1 MSRELKGPE
10 VSREGING
18 FQGSLGPHPGALGN
32 TFMLSLERGLNQ
44 GWRRA
49 RAGNVGVSKTFSCKR
64 SPKWFLLSPLSE
76 LMHLVKNSVCKEC
89 ASPCTK
95 LGLQWWA
102 GQI

>member
-1 MSRELKGPE
+1 MGRSSSLSRELKGPE

-18 FQGSLGPHPGALGN
+18 SQGSLGPQPGALGN

-49 RAGNVGVSKTFSCKR
+49 RAGNVGISKTGTFSHKR

-76 LMHLVKNSVCKEC
+76 LMH
-89 ASPCTK
+89 
-95 LGLQWWA
+95 
-102 GQI
+102 